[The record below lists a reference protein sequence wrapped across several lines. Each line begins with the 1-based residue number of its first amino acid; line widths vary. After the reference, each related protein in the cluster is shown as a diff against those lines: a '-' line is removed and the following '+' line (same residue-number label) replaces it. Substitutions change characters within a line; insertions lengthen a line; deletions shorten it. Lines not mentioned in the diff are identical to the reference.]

1 MLSQIV
7 KPNPCNIYSVNE
19 YAPTACIVLHEPE
32 HCSCKAGLSSPRS
45 PQDAHFLS
53 CIHLLIPQNVTKP
66 SYSLCKFDPICSS
79 IHSSIYPS
87 KNNDD
92 SDVTTN
98 VNYGIALLS
107 SWSKSICNPIE
118 KMMRITESMKTIP
131 SLLQGEEPGFPDG

>member
-1 MLSQIV
+1 MLPLHALFSTSR
-7 KPNPCNIYSVNE
+7 NIAAARLDFP
-19 YAPTACIVLHEPE
+19 APVLPKMPTFSLAFTCLFH
-32 HCSCKAGLSSPRS
+32 R
-45 PQDAHFLS
+45 
-53 CIHLLIPQNVTKP
+53 NVTKP

-87 KNNDD
+87 KNKDD